1 MQTFV
6 TPSAVSAEALAA
18 FRAASQ
24 SIVDRV
30 VVRSLA
36 NQDEV
41 VQHGEAAGPLITS
54 GIRFTTQMLEAAMAV
69 GEVALLEDQLAWATD
84 RLPHDGVSSEHVLH
98 RFRIYGEVV
107 QELLPA
113 KYWAEIMPFVDWLI
127 ARQQEI
133 MRQESLLHP

>member
-1 MQTFV
+1 MQTF
-6 TPSAVSAEALAA
+6 TPSTVSAEALAA

-30 VVRSLA
+30 VARSLA
-36 NQDEV
+36 HRDDV

-69 GEVALLEDQLAWATD
+69 GEVALLEDQLAWALD
-84 RLPHDGVSSEHVLH
+84 RLPHGVSPEHVLK

-113 KYWAEIMPFVDWLI
+113 QYAAEILPFVDWLI
-127 ARQQEI
+127 ARQQAV
-133 MRQESLLHP
+133 MPQESLPHP